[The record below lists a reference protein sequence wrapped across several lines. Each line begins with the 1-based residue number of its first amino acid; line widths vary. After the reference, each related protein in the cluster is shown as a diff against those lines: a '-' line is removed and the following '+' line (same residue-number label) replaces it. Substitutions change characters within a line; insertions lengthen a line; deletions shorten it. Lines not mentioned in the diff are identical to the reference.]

1 MDSPPQ
7 TVMVRGGD
15 FFVGKRGRKLCRA
28 CSCGEKAIGFGGER
42 LFDIAECSS
51 NRFRFRSSRLFFL
64 CYNEKSNHEIAD
76 SRVYIGIIGEN
87 VKPVLQKFIKKHS
100 SVGINVK

>member
-1 MDSPPQ
+1 MC
-7 TVMVRGGD
+7 
-15 FFVGKRGRKLCRA
+15 GKSGRKLCRVW
-28 CSCGEKAIGFGGER
+28 SCRENASGVGEER
-42 LFDIAECSS
+42 LVDIAEYSS

-64 CYNEKSNHEIAD
+64 CYNEKSNYEIAD

-87 VKPVLQKFIKKHS
+87 AKLVLQKFIKKHS